1 MPAYDLDS
9 DARTIAARLAAPDT
23 LLVACLCAAWCD
35 TCRAYRTT
43 FDALAGLYPGIC
55 FVWIDIETHA
65 DRIETLEIENF
76 PTILIEDA
84 HRTRFFGVV
93 PAKKRILERLIR
105 HFMAE
110 ERMQGDAAPS
120 LRLCWFR
127 AFFSGLPCVASRSP
141 YCAYCLRARSLGNLT
156 EKCSIQAQL
165 KPALVFAEY
174 IHIRSPLAARPAPGW
189 QPLPRACLHRC
200 SPAPSNRQYCARS
213 RLSGYSRI
221 DASPQP
227 APL

>member
-55 FVWIDIETHA
+55 FVWM
-65 DRIETLEIENF
+65 EIENF

-120 LRLCWFR
+120 
-127 AFFSGLPCVASRSP
+127 
-141 YCAYCLRARSLGNLT
+141 
-156 EKCSIQAQL
+156 
-165 KPALVFAEY
+165 
-174 IHIRSPLAARPAPGW
+174 
-189 QPLPRACLHRC
+189 
-200 SPAPSNRQYCARS
+200 
-213 RLSGYSRI
+213 
-221 DASPQP
+221 
-227 APL
+227 

>member
-120 LRLCWFR
+120 LR
-127 AFFSGLPCVASRSP
+127 PM
-141 YCAYCLRARSLGNLT
+141 
-156 EKCSIQAQL
+156 
-165 KPALVFAEY
+165 LV
-174 IHIRSPLAARPAPGW
+174 
-189 QPLPRACLHRC
+189 
-200 SPAPSNRQYCARS
+200 
-213 RLSGYSRI
+213 
-221 DASPQP
+221 
-227 APL
+227 

>member
-1 MPAYDLDS
+1 MPAYLVDS
-9 DARTIAARLAAPDT
+9 DVFTIALCFAVLDT
-23 LLVACLCAAWCD
+23 CLVACLCAAWCD

-43 FDALAGLYPGIC
+43 FDARVVLYPGIC

-120 LRLCWFR
+120 
-127 AFFSGLPCVASRSP
+127 
-141 YCAYCLRARSLGNLT
+141 
-156 EKCSIQAQL
+156 
-165 KPALVFAEY
+165 
-174 IHIRSPLAARPAPGW
+174 
-189 QPLPRACLHRC
+189 
-200 SPAPSNRQYCARS
+200 
-213 RLSGYSRI
+213 
-221 DASPQP
+221 
-227 APL
+227 

>member
-84 HRTRFFGVV
+84 HR
-93 PAKKRILERLIR
+93 
-105 HFMAE
+105 
-110 ERMQGDAAPS
+110 
-120 LRLCWFR
+120 
-127 AFFSGLPCVASRSP
+127 
-141 YCAYCLRARSLGNLT
+141 ARSLGNLT

-174 IHIRSPLAARPAPGW
+174 IHIRSPLAACPAPGW
-189 QPLPRACLHRC
+189 QPLPRACLPRC